1 MIPILLSFL
10 IISISNLFG
19 REILHRIKLK
29 PIHLSQQ
36 VALSTA
42 IGLGFLLTII
52 WIFALLSN
60 FNVLI
65 CFIVFLFSLFLSFKH
80 LADFRLDLT
89 NSIKYFNFML
99 RGKVSVYSVFFY
111 FSLLQI
117 LILFISELAP
127 LINDDSI
134 AIYLN
139 IPKYWVLDEKYF
151 HPTSI
156 GLSSIPGLVLVLNS
170 VGLLL
175 NGPNLAMLL
184 SGWWMYLFSG
194 IGVYALT
201 RVFASQ
207 KASILSLCIFVLIP
221 DVTSLALSTKIDL
234 GWNYFEI
241 SGIIA
246 FCLFLKKTNIKYLFL
261 MGIFNGFAI
270 SSKYSGL
277 FSVFIFTIFIIYYLF
292 HKKYKKRKIFFLI
305 GLYLIGILF
314 TFWPSY
320 SYNFYHYSNPF
331 HPMLSKIFN
340 LLFDAQIINTHPVK
354 LYNESGFLS
363 VFTSLWNMFFKPGF
377 ANSMG
382 QNAGIFIPMLIP
394 LAFFIRKKN
403 HKEVKWLLIFALFY
417 SIIWYLTRQRTRH
430 FLPALSIL
438 SSISGW
444 VLWEL
449 IKNDYLKYKKI
460 CLFCILLILS
470 FQFLLYN
477 RHTLAWRIP
486 TVLGIKTE
494 NNYLNYV
501 FRDGQKYP
509 NFNMINYINGNIPDS
524 SRIVSPWNY
533 SGFYIKNEL
542 MTHEWVDGKSFNN
555 FKNMDQLLIK
565 LKESSITHLLYNN
578 VLIEK
583 VKKKYRYNPI
593 LISNTFIDNHLE
605 LVHESGSQKLFRI
618 IN

>member
-1 MIPILLSFL
+1 
-10 IISISNLFG
+10 
-19 REILHRIKLK
+19 
-29 PIHLSQQ
+29 
-36 VALSTA
+36 
-42 IGLGFLLTII
+42 
-52 WIFALLSN
+52 
-60 FNVLI
+60 
-65 CFIVFLFSLFLSFKH
+65 
-80 LADFRLDLT
+80 
-89 NSIKYFNFML
+89 
-99 RGKVSVYSVFFY
+99 
-111 FSLLQI
+111 
-117 LILFISELAP
+117 
-127 LINDDSI
+127 
-134 AIYLN
+134 
-139 IPKYWVLDEKYF
+139 
-151 HPTSI
+151 
-156 GLSSIPGLVLVLNS
+156 
-170 VGLLL
+170 
-175 NGPNLAMLL
+175 
-184 SGWWMYLFSG
+184 
-194 IGVYALT
+194 
-201 RVFASQ
+201 
-207 KASILSLCIFVLIP
+207 
-221 DVTSLALSTKIDL
+221 
-234 GWNYFEI
+234 
-241 SGIIA
+241 
-246 FCLFLKKTNIKYLFL
+246 
-261 MGIFNGFAI
+261 
-270 SSKYSGL
+270 
-277 FSVFIFTIFIIYYLF
+277 
-292 HKKYKKRKIFFLI
+292 
-305 GLYLIGILF
+305 
-314 TFWPSY
+314 
-320 SYNFYHYSNPF
+320 
-331 HPMLSKIFN
+331 
-340 LLFDAQIINTHPVK
+340 
-354 LYNESGFLS
+354 
-363 VFTSLWNMFFKPGF
+363 
-377 ANSMG
+377 MG

-578 VLIEK
+578 VLNEK
-583 VKKKYRYNPI
+583 NKKKYRYNPI